1 MKNQTSNI
9 KSQNCGIPAGR
20 DDLPTFAFCILI
32 FAFGPLLVSANA
44 AAEEF
49 LPPVSEGKTW
59 KLIWSD
65 EFDGPKIDESKWE
78 IMGDWKRRGAY
89 WFKEDSYLDGKGNLL
104 LRTKKDGDR
113 YTSGAVRSQ
122 GKFEHTFG
130 YWVCRCKFPTQE
142 GHWPAFWLFAR
153 PGVGKVGNE
162 GRDGTEIDIMEKPWR
177 EDRITQNLHWDGY
190 GAAHKDAG
198 GKITQV
204 PGVSKGFHTFALHW
218 TPEEYVFYVDGNETW
233 RTRAGGVSQVGE
245 FIKLAEEIGDWGGDI
260 TKAKLPDYFTV
271 DYVRVYETVEKD
283 DPAAHKELISKAV
296 SVRPS
301 PRQLA
306 WQQLEFI
313 GFVHFGVNTFTG
325 REWGT
330 GKEDPAI
337 FDPEKLDTDQW
348 CRMMK
353 AAGMKQVIL
362 TAKHHDGF
370 CLWQSRYTTHSVA
383 SSRWRGGEGDVL
395 RDLVES
401 CRKYGL
407 KVGVYLSPADLYQIE
422 NAGGLYGNLSKY
434 TERTIPRPVPG
445 RPFGDKRTFKYV
457 VDDYNEYFLNQLFE
471 LLTEYGPIHEVW
483 FDGAH
488 PKRKGGQTYT
498 YANWYAMIR
507 ELAPQ
512 AVIFGKGPDVRWCG
526 NEAGR
531 ARAAE
536 WSVIPI
542 DAPVGKFTW
551 PDMTAQDLASLDKL
565 ASTLEKGGHLHWYPA
580 ETDTSIRHGWFWRD
594 ERQRV
599 KTTEHIV
606 DIWYNSVGGNTVLLL
621 NIPPNSDGL
630 FAERDCRV
638 LTEVGKI
645 LRETFKTNL
654 AAGAKATASATGSR
668 QYRAANALDGNT
680 TTCWMPPDWTT
691 QAELTITLAGEKTFN
706 RIVFQEQ
713 IRYHGQR
720 IAKFTIDAQV
730 NGKWKQIAE
739 GQTVGHKRIC
749 RTENVTTNKV
759 RIRIPESRLT
769 PTISNLALFHAP
781 PTEAI
786 IGD

>member
-1 MKNQTSNI
+1 MKYRTFLCMTI
-9 KSQNCGIPAGR
+9 LVTVCPAASVFSGEV
-20 DDLPTFAFCILI
+20 T
-32 FAFGPLLVSANA
+32 V
-44 AAEEF
+44 AEQI
-49 LPPVSEGKTW
+49 LPPVAEGKSW
-59 KLIWSD
+59 KLAWSD
-65 EFDGPKIDESKWE
+65 EFEGAKIDQSKWE

-89 WFKEDSYLDGKGNLL
+89 WVKEDSYLDGKGNLL

-113 YTSGAVRSQ
+113 YTSGGVRTK

-130 YWVCRCKFPTQE
+130 YWVCRCKFPSEQ
-142 GHWPAFWLFAR
+142 GHWSAFWLHTSA
-153 PGVGKVGNE
+153 VGKVGNE
-162 GRDGTEIDIMEKPWR
+162 GRDGTEIDIVEMPWR
-177 EDRITQNLHWDGY
+177 TDKVTHNLHWDGY
-190 GAAHKDAG
+190 GDAHKQAG
-198 GKITQV
+198 GHISEI
-204 PGVSKGFHTFALHW
+204 PGISKGFHTYGLLW
-218 TPEEYVFYVDGNETW
+218 TPDEYVFYVDGKETW
-233 RTRAGGVSQVGE
+233 RTSAGGVSQVPE
-245 FIKLAEEIGDWGGDI
+245 YAKLTEEIGEWGGDI

-271 DYVRVYETVEKD
+271 DYVRVYDMVD
-283 DPAAHKELISKAV
+283 RDAAAASKELIRRVVKV
-296 SVRPS
+296 TPS

-337 FDPEKLDTDQW
+337 FNPEKLDTDQW

-370 CLWQSRYTTHSVA
+370 CLWQTRYTTHSVA
-383 SSRWRGGEGDVL
+383 SSKWRGGKGDVL

-401 CRKYGL
+401 CRKYNL

-422 NAGGLYGNLSKY
+422 DPAGLYGNLSKY
-434 TERTIPRPVPG
+434 TERTIPRAVPG
-445 RPFGDKRTFKYV
+445 RPFSDKRKFRYV

-488 PKRKGGQTYT
+488 PKRKGGQKYT
-498 YANWYAMIR
+498 YQQWYAMIR

-512 AVIFGKGPDVRWCG
+512 AVIFGKGPDVRWVG

-542 DAPVGKFTW
+542 DAPVGEFTW
-551 PDMTAQDLASLDKL
+551 PDMTAQDLGSLAKL
-565 ASTLEKGGHLHWYPA
+565 EAAMHKGGYLHWYPA

-594 ERQRV
+594 EKQRV

-606 DIWYNSVGGNTVLLL
+606 DIWYDAVGGNSVLLL

-630 FAERDCRV
+630 FGQRDCKV
-638 LTEVGKI
+638 LTEVGAI
-645 LRETFKTNL
+645 LSETFKTNL
-654 AAGAKATASATGSR
+654 AKGAKATASAT
-668 QYRAANALDGNT
+668 RAGREFRPANALDGNT
-680 TTCWMPPDWTT
+680 DTCWMPPDWTT
-691 QAELTITLAGEKTFN
+691 EAALTITLPAKKTFN
-706 RIVFQEQ
+706 VIMFQEQ

-720 IAKFTIDAQV
+720 IARFVIDAQV
-730 NGKWKQIAE
+730 GGKWKQIAE
-739 GQTVGHKRIC
+739 GQTVGYKKIC
-749 RTENVTTNKV
+749 RTEETTTSKL
-759 RIRIPESRLT
+759 RIRILDARLA

-781 PTEAI
+781 PIETI
-786 IGD
+786 MDN